1 MPIEVHK
8 RVYFRMLTYLAVST
22 TVIERDSTRRGRLQR
37 NLALEHLK
45 QSTMYGNLSQAH
57 VYFADDDNIYD
68 SHFLNEVRIQTRKLS
83 IFNVGLIGGQTHEGP
98 FINDR
103 GKVRL

>member
-1 MPIEVHK
+1 
-8 RVYFRMLTYLAVST
+8 
-22 TVIERDSTRRGRLQR
+22 
-37 NLALEHLK
+37 
-45 QSTMYGNLSQAH
+45 MYGNLSQAH

-103 GKVRL
+103 GKVRLYVFLFLFLNFRQRYCGGQTNWIRKLISLPHFYLFDTIYSMYLPAT